1 MIKILLVDDQLV
13 VREGLRAMLH
23 AEPDFTIIG
32 EASSGTQALAY
43 AARYTPDVILLD
55 IRMPGMDGLS
65 TLLQLKQK
73 VPTASIIMVTLY
85 DNPDYLL
92 QAVASGAS
100 GYILKDS
107 SREELVR
114 AIRVTREGG
123 AIISPTLL
131 PELLRYVQQH
141 PDQASLNMEAIRGL
155 TPREMEILKLIAEG
169 NTNQQIAEKYYLS
182 PTTVKTHVQ
191 NIFHKLGVSD
201 RTQAAVLAVRCG
213 LI

>member
-1 MIKILLVDDQLV
+1 MLKILLVDDQLV
-13 VREGLRAMLH
+13 VREGLRAMLQ

-43 AARYTPDVILLD
+43 AIRYAPDVILLD

-65 TLLQLKQK
+65 TLAQLKQK
-73 VPTASIIMVTLY
+73 IPTASIIMVTLY

-141 PDQASLNMEAIRGL
+141 PDHASLNVEAIRGL

-169 NTNQQIAEKYYLS
+169 NTNQQIAAKYYLS